1 MAHNLGLCFA
11 FLSPRLFLRDAICD
25 AIVFAINVCYLK
37 SMNNVKETFERIFA
51 RVVLDA
57 TDAMSPMNESL
68 CYFISH

>member
-25 AIVFAINVCYLK
+25 AIVFAINIFCLK
-37 SMNNVKETFERIFA
+37 GSKNVKEAFERTFA

-57 TDAMSPMNESL
+57 TVL
-68 CYFISH
+68 CRR